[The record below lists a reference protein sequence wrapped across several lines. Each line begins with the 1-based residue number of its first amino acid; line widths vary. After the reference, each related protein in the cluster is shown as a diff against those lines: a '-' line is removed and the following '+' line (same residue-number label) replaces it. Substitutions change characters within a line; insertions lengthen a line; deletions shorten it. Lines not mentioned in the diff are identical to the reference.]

1 MTMHIPEGITELD
14 CKGIQTPK
22 LERGPLSYVKP
33 GAYVSIRPANDDRT
47 YLGIYLGDM
56 PIGVAGIQRKGE
68 DGKLYLSRTQ
78 PNPCI
83 FIPQLEQLFYG
94 MESWWGE
101 IKVPEDLHQITD
113 ADIENTWYVQ
123 ALKTILDKEPMQ

>member
-1 MTMHIPEGITELD
+1 MNIPEGITKLD
-14 CKGIQTPK
+14 CRGIQTPK
-22 LERGPLSYVKP
+22 LEKGPLSYVKP
-33 GAYVSIRPANDDRT
+33 GSYVSIRPANDDRT

-68 DGKLYLSRTQ
+68 EDTIMLSRTQ

-113 ADIENTWYVQ
+113 ADIESVWYVQ
-123 ALKTILDKEPMQ
+123 ALKSLLAKEQMQ